1 MIDTIKATPN
11 LYNEV
16 NNDRLYYR
24 DENDRYRKNKK
35 VLGHSLRGQP
45 DEFIM
50 PAIRLLNCMLINGY
64 QN

>member
-1 MIDTIKATPN
+1 MIDTIKTIPKF
-11 LYNEV
+11 NEA
-16 NNDRLYYR
+16 NNDRLYYIG
-24 DENDRYRKNKK
+24 ENDRYRKNKK
-35 VLGHSLRGQP
+35 VLGHSLRGKS